1 MERRRFI
8 LCTLGS
14 AGLGYLGCKASNQ
27 IGVTS
32 GSGRLIKCSRSTRAL
47 GSQVHCTVYSP
58 DMEAAENAIASA
70 FAEIERVESLMSL
83 YRADSQLSRLN
94 RQGYLDRPDPDLH
107 SVLSQAMGLSQRS
120 EGAFDVTVQ
129 PLWELYQH
137 CKEAGITPAPEEI
150 RRTCQSV
157 GWQRIRMTGQRIE
170 LQPGTRITLN
180 GIAQGYA
187 ADVACEALRSQGVTS
202 AILDTGEVGLIGQ
215 HHRKDHW
222 TVGIKHPRQPGAL
235 LGSAHLRNRS
245 LATSGDYETRF
256 SNDYRFHHLFDPQT
270 GTSAEECSSVSVVAP
285 TTMQADALSTA
296 CFVLG
301 LRRGME
307 LVRSTPDTDALFVT
321 KNGQT
326 HQSPGFPLGSF
337 EEA

>member
-129 PLWELYQH
+129 PLWELYQR

-157 GWQRIRMTGQRIE
+157 GMATNPDDR
-170 LQPGTRITLN
+170 
-180 GIAQGYA
+180 A
-187 ADVACEALRSQGVTS
+187 AD
-202 AILDTGEVGLIGQ
+202 
-215 HHRKDHW
+215 
-222 TVGIKHPRQPGAL
+222 
-235 LGSAHLRNRS
+235 
-245 LATSGDYETRF
+245 
-256 SNDYRFHHLFDPQT
+256 
-270 GTSAEECSSVSVVAP
+270 
-285 TTMQADALSTA
+285 
-296 CFVLG
+296 
-301 LRRGME
+301 
-307 LVRSTPDTDALFVT
+307 
-321 KNGQT
+321 
-326 HQSPGFPLGSF
+326 
-337 EEA
+337 